1 MALSIFFI
9 SDCDSMAKK
18 MTARD
23 LSFSVWVLQ
32 YSFLEEGTCCSD
44 HKMPLVAFGAN
55 NDHACLDLDPL
66 KCIMQLAVWKG
77 VFSIYI
83 VFRSPPSL

>member
-1 MALSIFFI
+1 
-9 SDCDSMAKK
+9 MAKK
-18 MTARD
+18 MTACD

-32 YSFLEEGTCCSD
+32 YSFLDPSCPPSIMGGGEEGTCCSD
-44 HKMPLVAFGAN
+44 HKMPVEAFGAN